1 MTRKKQAGQSPP
13 IQDRTSGAD
22 KGINRAVNTATN
34 ETGGA
39 TEKTIGDKKYIVKSV
54 FVGEQDVKTTLLKLA
69 ERKAIREM
77 GLDSAVP

>member
-1 MTRKKQAGQSPP
+1 MARKKQAGQSPP
-13 IQDRTSGAD
+13 IQDKTSGAGKD
-22 KGINRAVNTATN
+22 VIRAVSATTN
-34 ETGGA
+34 QTGGA

-77 GLDSAVP
+77 GLDTAVP